1 MNNRG
6 IKALLLAFVST
17 LLISGCAML
26 PLSEPSGDVYA
37 ESDSN
42 AISDDVIVVGVSQLG
57 SESVWRTA
65 NTASVQNALSEE
77 NGYFTIMNN
86 ARQKQENQIKAI
98 RSFISQRVDYIVV
111 APLLEDGWENTL
123 QEAKDAGIPVI
134 LMDRNVSADSS
145 YYTTSVGT
153 DKWAEG
159 ENAAKCLES
168 ILKKRGIYNKD
179 INIVVL
185 EGTHGSSAQ
194 LGRTMGFDSIAR
206 THDNW
211 NILERVDAEF
221 TTSKGKEVMNEFLG
235 KYEKVDVVISQND
248 DMTFGA
254 IDAINEAGLKAGVDN
269 GGIIVISFDACHEAL
284 ELVRDGAIAAEIEC
298 NPEQGELISD
308 IIQMLE
314 AGEPVEKE
322 YKVDELV
329 FTKENVSEYID
340 SRSY

>member
-1 MNNRG
+1 MKTR
-6 IKALLLAFVST
+6 IKAIIALFLSIQMIV
-17 LLISGCAML
+17 GCSAL
-26 PLSEPSGDVYA
+26 PLTDLSGDLYVD
-37 ESDSN
+37 SDNST
-42 AISDDVIVVGVSQLG
+42 ISDDVIVVGVSQLG

-65 NTASVQNALSEE
+65 NTASVQNALSQE
-77 NGYFTIMNN
+77 NGYFAIMNN

-111 APLLEDGWENTL
+111 APLLEEGWENTL

-168 ILKKRGIYNKD
+168 ILKKRGLYNRE

-211 NILERVDAEF
+211 KILERVDAEF
-221 TTSKGKEVMNEFLG
+221 TTIKGKEVMKDFLG
-235 KYEKVDVVISQND
+235 KYDKVDVVISQND

-254 IDAINEAGLKAGVDN
+254 IEAINEAGYKAGIENDD
-269 GGIIVISFDACHEAL
+269 IIVISFDACHEAL
-284 ELVRDGAIAAEIEC
+284 ELVEKGIIAAEIEC
-298 NPEQGELISD
+298 NPEQGELISE

-314 AGEPVEKE
+314 AGEKVEKE
-322 YKVDELV
+322 YKVEELV

-340 SRSY
+340 TRSY